1 MLRINLTILR
11 ISFLYIL
18 HGLANTNNNIA
29 IYTRNLTSVENN
41 NSVNLILSSHK
52 IESSSLDVTIQKF
65 NTRLTELYG
74 KIQVFKNNIVNLKSV
89 IEVIKNK
96 ETELDGYEKYIE
108 AVGRDGIPCNA
119 IPTIEREVNDILT
132 QISDFTLKLE
142 DYDNDIIPYIC
153 SDTGKHVIELCSG
166 AERFEMEF
174 AIRVG
179 LIMASNIIKN
189 DLILV
194 DEGWGSLDSE
204 NLAAMNTLLSIL
216 KSKFG
221 SAIMI
226 SHQDAIRDM
235 IENTIEVKKIN
246 GFSQVQ
252 HG

>member
-1 MLRINLTILR
+1 
-11 ISFLYIL
+11 
-18 HGLANTNNNIA
+18 
-29 IYTRNLTSVENN
+29 
-41 NSVNLILSSHK
+41 
-52 IESSSLDVTIQKF
+52 
-65 NTRLTELYG
+65 
-74 KIQVFKNNIVNLKSV
+74 
-89 IEVIKNK
+89 
-96 ETELDGYEKYIE
+96 
-108 AVGRDGIPCNA
+108 
-119 IPTIEREVNDILT
+119 
-132 QISDFTLKLE
+132 
-142 DYDNDIIPYIC
+142 
-153 SDTGKHVIELCSG
+153 
-166 AERFEMEF
+166 MEF